1 MPSYPLFSNCS
12 IVLLAGGRGQRM
24 GGHDKGWVTWQG
36 QALIEHMQRVVRPL
50 TDDLIISCNRNHE
63 RYQAL
68 ADQIVSDPTLEFHG
82 ALVGIL
88 SALQVA
94 RHPYLLVLPCEA
106 PRIDLELLS
115 QLYQHADERPA
126 MCKHQGH
133 WQPLFSIIPTAQL
146 GVLQAL
152 WDAGERSPK
161 HALLQLNPVA
171 IHCADDEQRLANF
184 NDPSVLQ
191 QPLSMQ
197 ETLC

>member
-82 ALVGIL
+82 PLVGIL
-88 SALQVA
+88 SALKVA
-94 RHPYLLVLPCEA
+94 QHTHLLVLPCDA

-115 QLYQHADERPA
+115 QLYQHAAERPA
-126 MCKHQGH
+126 MFKHQGH

-146 GVLQAL
+146 SDLQTL

-191 QPLSMQ
+191 QPLCMQ